1 MPAGGIS
8 GEQRVHDATFDRM
21 LVDAHLTNVQAALPK
36 CCWEEGV
43 SGDIFGSNS
52 SLLPN
57 MLNVV
62 LPQPDD
68 VRAAEPSATLASA
81 RILKRKFDSSF
92 YTSSVK
98 VISDKGYIEQQ
109 HQVWASALCE
119 WESNFC
125 IVNHQGPVGEAVWN
139 AATSTDSGV
148 LSLTCFQPSSA
159 CLLRCI
165 TACLDRRG
173 ENLPSSFTT

>member
-8 GEQRVHDATFDRM
+8 GEQRVRNATFDRM

-36 CCWEEGV
+36 FCWEEGV

-52 SLLPN
+52 SSLPN

-92 YTSSVK
+92 YASSVK

-109 HQVWASALCE
+109 HHVWASALCE